1 MGTEFGTITAA
12 LSALQADRNALQ
24 VTGQN
29 IANSSTDGYTRQR
42 AVFQA
47 VGGSVIPAMYA
58 RSDGIGS
65 GVDISGVQRLQD
77 AFLEQR
83 ANAENATLANLQG
96 AQDTFANIENAF
108 GEPGSSG
115 LQSLLSSYWNSWDD
129 VANNP
134 ADSAAR
140 TSLIGAGQ
148 SVATALNTASGSL
161 SAQWTSSRESLQAAV
176 EHVNATAAN
185 VAALNKAIVAAT
197 AAGNSPNDLMDQ
209 RDLLIRDLATSL
221 GVTTRANANGSTD
234 VLLGGSSLVSGSDTR
249 QLVLTGAT
257 ALDQAGTT
265 PVSLSWSDTGQ
276 PAYPTSGQAGAL
288 LTALNGTLPSYSS
301 QLDAV
306 AKQLATSVNA
316 GQAGGYDLNGNP
328 GTPFFDPA
336 KLTAGSI
343 TVVLTDPAL
352 VAASAQPPTAPGQ
365 PSYDGSNAQAMANMS
380 GTGAD
385 ATYRTLIVTLGAAS
399 RGTQQQVTT
408 QQGVAQQVTQARDS
422 AAGVDLD
429 EEQTN
434 LITYQH
440 AYEAAARF
448 LSVVDSVLDTL
459 INKTLV

>member
-1 MGTEFGTITAA
+1 MGTEFGSITAA
-12 LSALQADRNALQ
+12 LTGLQADRKALQ

-29 IANSSTDGYTRQR
+29 IANASTDGYTRQR

-65 GVDISGVQRLQD
+65 GVDVSAVQRLQD

-83 ANAENATLANLQG
+83 ANSENATLANLQG
-96 AQDTFANIENAF
+96 AQETFADIENAF
-108 GEPGSSG
+108 GEPGSTG
-115 LQSLLSSYWNSWDD
+115 LQALLSSYWNGWDD

-134 ADSAAR
+134 SDSAAR

-161 SAQWTSSRESLQAAV
+161 AAQWTSSRESLQTIV
-176 EHVNATAAN
+176 GHVNLTAASI
-185 VAALNKAIVAAT
+185 ASLNKAIVAAT

-221 GVTTRANANGSTD
+221 GATTRANANGSTD
-234 VLLGGSSLVSGSDTR
+234 VVLGGSSLVSGSDAR
-249 QLVLTGAT
+249 QLTMSGAT
-257 ALDQAGTT
+257 ALDQAGAM
-265 PVSLSWSDTGQ
+265 PVSLSWADTGQ
-276 PAYPTSGQAGAL
+276 LAYGLSGQAGAL
-288 LTALNGTLPSYSS
+288 LTTLNNTLPSYSS
-301 QLDAV
+301 QLDDV
-306 AKQLATSVNA
+306 AQQLVSSVNA
-316 GQAGGYDLNGNP
+316 GQAAGYDLNGNP

-336 KLTAGSI
+336 KTTAASI

-352 VAASAQPPTAPGQ
+352 IAASAQPPSSPTQ
-365 PSYDGSNAQAMANMS
+365 PSYDGGNAQAMANMS
-380 GTGAD
+380 GSGAD
-385 ATYRTLIVTLGAAS
+385 AAYRTMVVNLGSAS
-399 RGTQQQVTT
+399 RGAGQRVTT
-408 QQGVAQQVTQARDS
+408 QTSVVQQVQQARDS

-434 LITYQH
+434 LVTYQH
-440 AYEAAARF
+440 AYEATARY
-448 LSVVDSVLDTL
+448 LSVIDSVLDTL